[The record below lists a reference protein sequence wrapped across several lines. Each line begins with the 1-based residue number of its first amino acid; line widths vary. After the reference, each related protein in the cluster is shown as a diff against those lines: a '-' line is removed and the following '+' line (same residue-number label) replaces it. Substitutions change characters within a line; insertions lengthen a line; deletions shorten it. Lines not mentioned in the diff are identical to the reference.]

1 MRKEVDG
8 DVFCLSVQ
16 IKMQRNFKGLK
27 PYNALNYVTLFQF

>member
-1 MRKEVDG
+1 MRKEVDSE
-8 DVFCLSVQ
+8 VFYLLVQ